1 MNNPVLVPLLLSLGL
16 GACASTAPKDK
27 YSDSSIY
34 KTHPHFIRITDSDL
48 QQRPYEVL
56 GEVSATVQ
64 TSPSSDNQAM
74 PGQLSERMKE
84 QASMLGADAIIFAR
98 FDAVDANELTQHE
111 LAGHGSAI
119 RFVE

>member
-1 MNNPVLVPLLLSLGL
+1 MTVLGPVLLSLLL
-16 GACASTAPKDK
+16 GACASTGQQDK

-34 KTHPHFIRITDSDL
+34 KTHPDYIRITDRDL

-64 TSPSSDNQAM
+64 KVPEAGEAAA
-74 PGQLSERMKE
+74 PEQLSELMRE

-98 FDAVDANELTQHE
+98 YDGDLATRRPRDQ
-111 LAGHGSAI
+111 LAGHGRAI
-119 RFVE
+119 RFIE